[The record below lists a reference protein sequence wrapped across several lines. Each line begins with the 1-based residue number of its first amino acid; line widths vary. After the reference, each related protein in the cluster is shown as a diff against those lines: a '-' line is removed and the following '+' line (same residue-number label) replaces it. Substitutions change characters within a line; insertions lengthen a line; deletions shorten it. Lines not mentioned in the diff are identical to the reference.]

1 MIFEGVDGKF
11 RYVATMDIRGYQL
24 VCGCPDVGDVSA
36 VFLACFVIEDL
47 VVDDVTVSLY
57 AGPDAGVGR
66 YAVMVFSCLEG
77 LDEDGVCVAVV
88 GNHQVL
94 VASAETDREA
104 SCVVCVERA
113 DGFYP

>member
-1 MIFEGVDGKF
+1 MVS
-11 RYVATMDIRGYQL
+11 
-24 VCGCPDVGDVSA
+24 GCPDVGDVLA

-47 VVDDVTVSLY
+47 VADDVTASIE
-57 AGPDAGVGR
+57 AGYDAGVGR
-66 YAVMVFSCLEG
+66 DAVAVFLCLEG
-77 LDEDGVCVAVV
+77 VDEDSVGVTVV

-94 VASAETDREA
+94 VSAAGADGEA